1 MADKKYLDEF
11 IKKMNLNNPELAER
25 FIEAIRAGKNTTYHN
40 TVSEAISLDDSWI
53 MVLEGALFSM
63 EKIAKNPRK
72 FIVEEDLIVDVARAR
87 KTNAKTVRHLS
98 SHSQFIQNID
108 EDGEVTPKKL
118 LTVEM
123 DEDIAIYE
131 NRFICSLLHR
141 LIPFVETRYNDIND
155 KMNSFDQSGVGII
168 SNFKYGESEV
178 DFKLDVKVK
187 EPPHDT
193 VLLERNIDLL
203 ERIKVL
209 RRRLRVLQATEF
221 IRFLEG
227 KKPVRP
233 PIMKTNLIKMNVDYQ
248 NCYKLWLYVSSYNF
262 VGFNVSYQEKN
273 LPLDSDYYDDLTVMT
288 ALGVQSMLANN
299 VLNQKEYDKV
309 PYSPLKEK
317 KFKLLTAY
325 KFEPIFNKEEK
336 EGSEDIVNEYYFKTM
351 RDELIKALKV
361 GSVVEEKVLKM
372 TFARFY
378 KSISKINSEMYD
390 DVIHSQFGKKRD
402 LRLRTSLQKKDEAV
416 GEQQLLLRRYHQL
429 SQLRKEELEKSL
441 RAESRELLKLEKL
454 QADLDKERG
463 KIKSKKEREQKKK
476 ERLKKINEKK
486 AKAYENASEYEQ
498 ELRDKEQERLDRI
511 EEKKRLKREEA
522 QRRRELK
529 KLEELKEKYNDK
541 D

>member
-1 MADKKYLDEF
+1 
-11 IKKMNLNNPELAER
+11 
-25 FIEAIRAGKNTTYHN
+25 
-40 TVSEAISLDDSWI
+40 
-53 MVLEGALFSM
+53 
-63 EKIAKNPRK
+63 
-72 FIVEEDLIVDVARAR
+72 
-87 KTNAKTVRHLS
+87 
-98 SHSQFIQNID
+98 
-108 EDGEVTPKKL
+108 
-118 LTVEM
+118 
-123 DEDIAIYE
+123 
-131 NRFICSLLHR
+131 
-141 LIPFVETRYNDIND
+141 
-155 KMNSFDQSGVGII
+155 
-168 SNFKYGESEV
+168 
-178 DFKLDVKVK
+178 
-187 EPPHDT
+187 
-193 VLLERNIDLL
+193 
-203 ERIKVL
+203 
-209 RRRLRVLQATEF
+209 
-221 IRFLEG
+221 
-227 KKPVRP
+227 
-233 PIMKTNLIKMNVDYQ
+233 MNVDYH
-248 NCYKLWLYVSSYNF
+248 NCYKLWLYISSYNF

-273 LPLDSDYYDDLTVMT
+273 LPLDSDYYDDLTVIT

-299 VLNQKEYDKV
+299 VLNQKEYDKI
-309 PYSPLKEK
+309 PFSPLKEK
-317 KFKLLTAY
+317 RFKLLTAY
-325 KFEPIFNKEEK
+325 KFEPIFNKDEK
-336 EGSEDIVNEYYFKTM
+336 EGSDDIVNEYYFKTM

-416 GEQQLLLRRYHQL
+416 REQQLLLRRYHQL